1 MKAEIHDEVERLN
14 YQTVVNENPDC
25 HFSERKKR
33 FFSRDERTILERI
46 SFLIH
51 TLHDFYLY
59 RIRLPITRRKKR
71 FCRFFIRFRAHHR
84 FARYARARVRRSH
97 VAR

>member
-33 FFSRDERTILERI
+33 FFLPDERTILERV

-59 RIRLPITRRKKR
+59 RIRLPITRRKK
-71 FCRFFIRFRAHHR
+71 FVSVVSLFAFAHAIALPDMLVHGC
-84 FARYARARVRRSH
+84 VG
-97 VAR
+97 VA